1 MPLICLNF
9 DKTFRLKKKILF
21 LINPI
26 SGGKSKVLVPDYIQ
40 QVLDLSKFD
49 YEYLFTERVGHARE
63 LALEAVKA
71 GVERVVAVGGDG
83 TINEVA
89 SALVGSSVS
98 MGIVPMG
105 SGNGLA
111 TALGISRN
119 PKKAIEQLNTAV
131 SHVVD
136 SGSIN
141 GHPIFNVSGMGFD
154 AEISARFAED
164 TGRGLW
170 GYVRITLSTIFTYV
184 PETYTLALNGE
195 VFSRQA
201 FMISLANSTQFGNN
215 AHISPE
221 ASITDGLL
229 DICVVKPFPLYKFPV
244 LAYRLFSKS
253 AHKSSFI
260 EIYRCKEAHIT
271 RSNEGPVHLDGEPL
285 VLGKDLHIQVHPG
298 SLHLLY

>member
-1 MPLICLNF
+1 M
-9 DKTFRLKKKILF
+9 KKKLLF

-26 SGGKSKVLVPDYIQ
+26 SGGKSKGRLPEYIHRE
-40 QVLDLSKFD
+40 LDASRFD
-49 YEYLFTERVGHARE
+49 YRYRFTEYVGHARE
-63 LALEAVKA
+63 LAKEAIEQQVDM
-71 GVERVVAVGGDG
+71 VVAVGGDG

-89 SALVGSSVS
+89 SALVGSPVH

-119 PKKAIEQLNTAV
+119 PAKAIRQLSTASV
-131 SHVVD
+131 HLVD
-136 SGSIN
+136 SASIN

-154 AEISARFAED
+154 AEISALFAKE

-170 GYVRITLSTIFTYV
+170 GYVKNTLSAILHYQ
-184 PETYTLALNGE
+184 PQNYTLELNGE
-195 VFSRQA
+195 KFSRTA

-229 DICVVKPFPLYKFPV
+229 DICVVKPFPLYKFPL
-244 LAYRLFSKS
+244 LAYRLFSRT

-260 EIYRCKEAHIT
+260 EIYKTKETTIT
-271 RSNEGPVHLDGEPL
+271 RSQEGPVHLDGEPI
-285 VLGKDLHIQVHPG
+285 VLGTTLHIVLHPA
-298 SLHLLY
+298 SLYLLY